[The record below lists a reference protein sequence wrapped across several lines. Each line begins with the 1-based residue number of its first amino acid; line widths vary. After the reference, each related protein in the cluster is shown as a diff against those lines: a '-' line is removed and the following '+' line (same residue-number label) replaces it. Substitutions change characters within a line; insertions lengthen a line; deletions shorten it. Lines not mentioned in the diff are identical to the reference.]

1 MRKQSGLEKN
11 LPRFGLLY
19 ENEENLI
26 SPALVRLTG
35 SRVSRL
41 PVAPQTVPHILGNTS
56 SRVHAQ
62 ITSTYIRGVA

>member
-11 LPRFGLLY
+11 LPRFGLLD

-35 SRVSRL
+35 SRTSRL
-41 PVAPQTVPHILGNTS
+41 PVASQTVPHILGNAS

-62 ITSTYIRGVA
+62 ITSIYIRGVA